1 MFTAEAECS
10 RGSSNQPVSTWD
22 QQSRTLNT
30 EHWDDLSQGGR
41 MTNRG
46 AVSNTEAPQC
56 SSRGSPSHPSISQV
70 TPSTHLISNISQYI
84 SHIICLN
91 NCREI

>member
-1 MFTAEAECS
+1 
-10 RGSSNQPVSTWD
+10 
-22 QQSRTLNT
+22 
-30 EHWDDLSQGGR
+30 

-70 TPSTHLISNISQYI
+70 TPSTHLVLVQTNMSQYLQGNIKISQVI
-84 SHIICLN
+84 
-91 NCREI
+91 ET

>member
-1 MFTAEAECS
+1 
-10 RGSSNQPVSTWD
+10 
-22 QQSRTLNT
+22 
-30 EHWDDLSQGGR
+30 

-70 TPSTHLISNISQYI
+70 TPSTRLVLVQTNKLIYQYLQGNIKISQVI
-84 SHIICLN
+84 
-91 NCREI
+91 ET